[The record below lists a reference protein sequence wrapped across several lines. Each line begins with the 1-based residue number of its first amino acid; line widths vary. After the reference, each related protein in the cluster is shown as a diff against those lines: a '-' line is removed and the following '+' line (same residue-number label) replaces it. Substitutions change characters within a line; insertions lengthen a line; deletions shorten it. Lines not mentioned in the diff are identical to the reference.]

1 MIIKAK
7 IKPGSKKGD
16 KIERQE
22 DGTYII
28 YLRARAHEGEAN
40 AALINLLAKTFDV
53 PKTTIKIKSGA
64 SSRLK
69 LIEL

>member
-16 KIERQE
+16 RMERQE

-28 YLRARAHEGEAN
+28 YIRARAHEGEAN